1 MLPADED
8 RNLTSEIAR
17 GNEQAIELL
26 DKRHRSELERVSRM
40 KGLPMEDAKDVAQE
54 TIIGAVKYIQSGQ
67 FRGESSLKTLVF
79 AIFRNQI
86 VNFLRRQGRNEAET
100 LFDDSSSENPTALA
114 RIEDIAGPL
123 IKPDN
128 KLITEEIL
136 RTLPEG
142 HRLILLM
149 NQMWGYTIEEIS
161 SMIRRPKGTV
171 GRMLAEAKEMFRQKL
186 L

>member
-8 RNLTSEIAR
+8 RNLASEIVR
-17 GNEQAIELL
+17 GNEQAVELL
-26 DKRHRSELERVSRM
+26 DKLYRSELERVSRM
-40 KGLPMEDAKDVAQE
+40 KGLPVEDAKDVAQE
-54 TIIGAVKYIQSGQ
+54 TMIGVVKYIQSGQ

-86 VNFLRRQGRNEAET
+86 VNYLRKQSRDEAEIY
-100 LFDDSSSENPTALA
+100 FDDSSSENPTALA

-128 KLITEEIL
+128 KLITEEVL

-149 NQMWGYTIEEIS
+149 
-161 SMIRRPKGTV
+161 
-171 GRMLAEAKEMFRQKL
+171 
-186 L
+186 